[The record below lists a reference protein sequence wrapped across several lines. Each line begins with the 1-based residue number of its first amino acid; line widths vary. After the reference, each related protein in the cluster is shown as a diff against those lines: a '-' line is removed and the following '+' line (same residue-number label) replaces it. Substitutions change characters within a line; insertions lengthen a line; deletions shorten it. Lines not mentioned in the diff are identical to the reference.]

1 MSNIGTIQKNFCTM
15 NQIVG
20 FDKLDCEYL
29 NEAYSMIMSK
39 KENEIAV
46 INQIER
52 YTKGETFDFEDL
64 ILDAENAAVNSNVHK
79 YTSYLIYLMIIASF
93 SFSYFEEKGV
103 CKGDWNFRT

>member
-29 NEAYSMIMSK
+29 NEAYSKIMSK

-52 YTKGETFDFEDL
+52 YTKGETFDFAGLIFICYRKYIIYICEYKPYRISAPELSLREQQVCQDKVRVRLLED
-64 ILDAENAAVNSNVHK
+64 DS
-79 YTSYLIYLMIIASF
+79 
-93 SFSYFEEKGV
+93 
-103 CKGDWNFRT
+103 